1 VSAGAGDL
9 APVRLRTASEHDTRA
24 LGAALARGLRPGDV
38 VLLTGELGAGKT
50 TLAQGIGM
58 GLGVTDQVTSPTFTL
73 VRTYPC
79 PPPTDPGPGTGSDD
93 APAVRAFLH
102 ADLYRL
108 EHTGEVVDLA
118 IGELVEDGAVAVV
131 EWGEVAA
138 PVLGD
143 DAMSVRLAPGPD
155 DDGRSVTVT
164 VTERWAAR
172 YPGLARL
179 LSEWGAP

>member
-1 VSAGAGDL
+1 MF
-9 APVRLRTASEHDTRA
+9 
-24 LGAALARGLRPGDV
+24 
-38 VLLTGELGAGKT
+38 LTGELGAGKT

-58 GLGVTDQVTSPTFTL
+58 GLGVADPVTSPTFTL

-79 PPPTDPGPGTGSDD
+79 PPPADPAPGPDSGDEA
-93 APAVRAFLH
+93 APPVRAFLH

-108 EHTGEVVDLA
+108 EHTGEIADLA

-138 PVLGD
+138 PVLGA
-143 DAMSVRLAPGPD
+143 DAMSVRLEPGPD
-155 DDGRSVTVT
+155 DDQRTVTLT

-179 LSEWGAP
+179 LSGWGAP